1 GVPELAFHVAEHQ
14 AVGHGIVV
22 DRALAERTPCKCFSY
37 DTDEYAWSPGVVGL
51 ISSRKTPEDFEKFCA
66 MGKEPASPGAAE
78 RFTKLRGAIS
88 EAHEEWKKK
97 GGGLTG
103 WWEEVGKTLAAKG
116 IELSSSKAS
125 PEVATSNEKMPRIN
139 PHATAIQ
146 QDKQLVEQMKW
157 LKAHGFKTPREAQE
171 AGY

>member
-1 GVPELAFHVAEHQ
+1 MPLTNEDIEQIAKRTAEEVMDRVYGVPELAFHVAEHE
-14 AVGHGIVV
+14 ATGHGIVV

-78 RFTKLRGAIS
+78 RFTKLKGAIS
-88 EAHEEWKKK
+88 EAHEEWGKK
-97 GGGLTG
+97 GEGLPE
-103 WWEEVGKTLAAKG
+103 WWEEVGKKLAAKG

-125 PEVATSNEKMPRIN
+125 PSSSRGRISK
-139 PHATAIQ
+139 H
-146 QDKQLVEQMKW
+146 K
-157 LKAHGFKTPREAQE
+157 R
-171 AGY
+171 